1 MCTLLRRTTCCF
13 GRCPTSRRR
22 LYRPRSISDVS
33 ISPHIITL
41 PPSPFA
47 LMPFP
52 LPLFADM
59 VAWGQANI
67 VNKFVPGLGGNTDP
81 VGPSPVII
89 HKDQLVKLA
98 KPWYDMT
105 IKICADGEA
114 VQALGWVRG
123 CGDGASP
130 QGSSASSTACSRPSS
145 MRADP
150 LATVSVRSAGRSPPL
165 PSSQSV
171 LTCRITSFITPTALN
186 TR

>member
-1 MCTLLRRTTCCF
+1 
-13 GRCPTSRRR
+13 
-22 LYRPRSISDVS
+22 
-33 ISPHIITL
+33 
-41 PPSPFA
+41 
-47 LMPFP
+47 MPFP

-114 VQALGWVRG
+114 VQALGWVREMWG
-123 CGDGASP
+123 WCIAAGKLGIKHRVLEAF
-130 QGSSASSTACSRPSS
+130 QYEGGSIGNRERPLHWPVPATPVVPE
-145 MRADP
+145 RADMP
-150 LATVSVRSAGRSPPL
+150 YYIFHYTYGIEYSVEGLPMELQVGEWSIDKRHYMGGGPPRGL
-165 PSSQSV
+165 YPPPACAAV
-171 LTCRITSFITPTALN
+171 
-186 TR
+186 